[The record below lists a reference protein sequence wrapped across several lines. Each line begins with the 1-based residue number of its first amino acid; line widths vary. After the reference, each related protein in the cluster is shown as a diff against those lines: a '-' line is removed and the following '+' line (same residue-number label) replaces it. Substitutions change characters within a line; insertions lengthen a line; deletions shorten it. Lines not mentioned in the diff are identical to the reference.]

1 MKLNSKRKASVFEL
15 VNKLNANIK
24 KNEEL
29 KSFQY
34 KKRNTITFKMYK
46 EKKYQKVKDPIESY
60 IYPSKRKKH
69 TNFEELLDIYNHL
82 DSEKENE
89 LPTIIDKLENVFIF
103 YNNKKIKL
111 IKDLENQNKL
121 FTYRFKKNKEIMQI
135 YKIFE
140 IQTDILFYIIEYIK
154 IKNPNNYQKKIYN
167 EKILCAN
174 RIIKFKEDEEKKE
187 VHRDPELDNIKIFE
201 DILTEEELK
210 QKSKNN
216 TIFKTME
223 DNFEIKK
230 DCHLIK
236 NDLLNFIPQIELNFN
251 ENIQM
256 TEEMFLTLK
265 DELKEILE
273 DDNFS
278 IIEINKGSL
287 HVLITLQFLF
297 KKMFVKTKGEIK
309 NLSKK
314 CKSFIGNIFK
324 KMKDFAFFG
333 YKKKMPTYICDYVKN
348 IEDSEKEII
357 QLFEEKV
364 KGTPINEETNFY
376 ELSKS
381 FSANDLN
388 ALFEQLQK
396 EKDILEHNQL
406 LKNYSEYYDIF
417 GVFFDKALSLSVF
430 EYQLV
435 KIYVVDRDDYEI
447 FKRNKGLCKNVK
459 EKLLFHGTKTE
470 YIVKILKTFIDIGKN
485 TASKMGKGFYLSDI
499 LDVSW
504 IYGKRER
511 NIPKVGDSF
520 SVLVCNTYYSESQI
534 DYCYKRPK
542 KGKEIVPTN
551 GIRIGRAKPKG
562 DFIKKEELDNYNQFI
577 QNEYLISDKNQMIPI
592 YAINLRRIEYLI
604 IWRDNNFDKSN
615 PNNYKN
621 YDKML
626 RFNEEMQRFAYREI
640 NSKIYYANS
649 TEEALKLVDRKK
661 YNKIILITNGGNNG
675 NEFIIKARE
684 IIGANTVSLV
694 SCFVPRRHIKWV
706 SQLPNTLISHEIN
719 FFKDFLI
726 SSVLEN
732 KNKIIELKNQNENE
746 YKIKFNQF
754 YEHDLFNF
762 PKFKPEGS
770 YTELQFNPQYNKY
783 YY

>member
-1 MKLNSKRKASVFEL
+1 
-15 VNKLNANIK
+15 
-24 KNEEL
+24 
-29 KSFQY
+29 
-34 KKRNTITFKMYK
+34 
-46 EKKYQKVKDPIESY
+46 
-60 IYPSKRKKH
+60 
-69 TNFEELLDIYNHL
+69 
-82 DSEKENE
+82 
-89 LPTIIDKLENVFIF
+89 
-103 YNNKKIKL
+103 
-111 IKDLENQNKL
+111 
-121 FTYRFKKNKEIMQI
+121 
-135 YKIFE
+135 
-140 IQTDILFYIIEYIK
+140 
-154 IKNPNNYQKKIYN
+154 
-167 EKILCAN
+167 
-174 RIIKFKEDEEKKE
+174 
-187 VHRDPELDNIKIFE
+187 
-201 DILTEEELK
+201 
-210 QKSKNN
+210 
-216 TIFKTME
+216 
-223 DNFEIKK
+223 
-230 DCHLIK
+230 
-236 NDLLNFIPQIELNFN
+236 
-251 ENIQM
+251 
-256 TEEMFLTLK
+256 
-265 DELKEILE
+265 
-273 DDNFS
+273 
-278 IIEINKGSL
+278 
-287 HVLITLQFLF
+287 
-297 KKMFVKTKGEIK
+297 
-309 NLSKK
+309 
-314 CKSFIGNIFK
+314 
-324 KMKDFAFFG
+324 
-333 YKKKMPTYICDYVKN
+333 MPTYICDYVKN

-435 KIYVVDRDDYEI
+435 KIYTVDRDDYEI

-459 EKLLFHGTKTE
+459 EKLLFHGTQTE
-470 YIVKILKTFIDIGKN
+470 HIVSILKTFIDISKN
-485 TASKMGKGFYLSDI
+485 KVSKMGKGFYLSDI

-504 IYGKRER
+504 IYGKGEK
-511 NIPKVGDSF
+511 NIPKIGDSF

-626 RFNEEMQRFAYREI
+626 KFNEEMQRFAYREI

-649 TEEALKLVDRKK
+649 TEEALKIVDRKK

-675 NEFIIKARE
+675 NEFIIKARK
-684 IIGANTVSLV
+684 IIGANTVALV
-694 SCFVPRRHIKWV
+694 SCFIPKRHIKWV
-706 SQLPNTLISHEIN
+706 SQLPNTLISHEMN

-726 SSVLEN
+726 SSVLEK
-732 KNKIIELKNQNENE
+732 KNKIIELKNKIENE

-762 PKFKPEGS
+762 PKFKTEGS
-770 YTELQFNPQYNKY
+770 YNELKFKPQYNKY

>member
-1 MKLNSKRKASVFEL
+1 MEYEETNHKRRGSVFEF
-15 VNKLNANIK
+15 VNKINANIK
-24 KNEEL
+24 KNEDL
-29 KSFQY
+29 KF
-34 KKRNTITFKMYK
+34 KRRNTIAHKINK

-82 DSEKENE
+82 NSKKENE
-89 LPTIIDKLENVFIF
+89 LQTIIDKLENIFIF

-154 IKNPNNYQKKIYN
+154 IENPNNYQKEIYN
-167 EKILCAN
+167 EKILCAH

-216 TIFKTME
+216 TIIKTME

-236 NDLLNFIPQIELNFN
+236 NDFLNFIPQIELNFD

-256 TEEMFLTLK
+256 TEEMFFTLK
-265 DELKEILE
+265 NELKDILE
-273 DDNFS
+273 DDSFS

-297 KKMFVKTKGEIK
+297 KKMYVKTKGEIK
-309 NLSKK
+309 NLTQK

-333 YKKKMPTYICDYVKN
+333 YKAKKPAYICDYVKN
-348 IEDSEKEII
+348 IEDSEREII

-388 ALFEQLQK
+388 ALFEQLQI
-396 EKDILEHNQL
+396 EKDIQEHNQL

-417 GVFFDKALSLSVF
+417 GDFFDKALSLSVF

-447 FKRNKGLCKNVK
+447 FKRNKKLCKKMK

-470 YIVKILKTFIDIGKN
+470 YIVSILKTFIDIGKN

-504 IYGKRER
+504 IYGKRQR
-511 NIPKVGDSF
+511 DIPKIGDSF

-534 DYCYKRPK
+534 DYCYTHPE

-551 GIRIGRAKPKG
+551 GIRIGRARPKG
-562 DFIKKEELDNYNQFI
+562 GFIKKEELNDYNKFI

-626 RFNEEMQRFAYREI
+626 KFNEEMQRFAYREI

-649 TEEALKLVDRKK
+649 TEEALKLIDRKK

-684 IIGANTVSLV
+684 IIGANTIALV
-694 SCFVPRRHIKWV
+694 SCFIPKRHIKWV
-706 SQLPNTLISHEIN
+706 SELPNTLISHEID

-726 SSVLEN
+726 SSVLEK
-732 KNKIIELKNQNENE
+732 KNKIIELKNQIENK
-746 YKIKFNQF
+746 YKIEFNQF
-754 YEHDLFNF
+754 YEDDLFNF
-762 PKFKPEGS
+762 PKFKSEGTYS
-770 YTELQFNPQYNKY
+770 ELEFNPQYNKY
-783 YY
+783 YF